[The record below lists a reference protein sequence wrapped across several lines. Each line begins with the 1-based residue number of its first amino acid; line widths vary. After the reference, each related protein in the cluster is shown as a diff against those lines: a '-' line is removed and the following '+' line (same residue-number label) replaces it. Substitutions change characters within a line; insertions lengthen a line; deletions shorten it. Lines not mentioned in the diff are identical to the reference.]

1 MNSRCAG
8 QSPIELIVSERSVL
22 IDPNMLSRELPIDTQ
37 ATTLAI
43 DTNPA
48 MNPYSM
54 AVAPVSLAQKIWSKL
69 RISNSGNM
77 TGEAN
82 VPRTGSGRAGVTL

>member
-1 MNSRCAG
+1 MNFRCAG
-8 QSPIELIVSERSVL
+8 QSPIELIALERSVV
-22 IDPNMLSRELPIDTQ
+22 IDPNMLSREVPIDTQ
-37 ATTLAI
+37 ATTPAI
-43 DTNPA
+43 DTIPA

-69 RISNSGNM
+69 RIPNSGNM

-82 VPRTGSGRAGVTL
+82 APRNGSGRAGVTL